1 MDDDSG
7 PSPADDGSP
16 WGGGHGTSDGSP
28 REQTPNRS
36 RRGPLR
42 RTFVDDRERRLRAP
56 WRLLA
61 GFAAFAVLAAVVG
74 VVTTALPDAADFAG
88 PVLPGLY
95 ATGLSLASTAVLLA
109 GLLGVSYAVDRRHPT
124 DLGLRLDRQWWRD
137 CGFGLALGVALPA
150 VVFVVELAAGWV
162 TVTGWF
168 RTDPGALLSV
178 GPATPVPVALALVV
192 LFFVGVSVF
201 EEVLVRGYL
210 MTNLAEGLDGWWRFD
225 HRHAGGLA
233 ILATAA
239 VFGVLHATNPSATA
253 LSVTNI
259 SLFGVMLGLGYGL
272 TDRLGVPVGMH
283 LTWNATVGAGFGFPV
298 SGVTVGVTVVE
309 TTSTGPELY
318 TGGAF
323 GPEGGLV
330 ALVAL
335 VVGLG
340 LLGWWVRREYGG
352 LALDP
357 GVSTPDLRE

>member
-1 MDDDSG
+1 MDDE
-7 PSPADDGSP
+7 PAQRPDGDPAEGSR
-16 WGGGHGTSDGSP
+16 GTLS
-28 REQTPNRS
+28 
-36 RRGPLR
+36 
-42 RTFVDDRERRLRAP
+42 RTFLNGRERRLRAP
-56 WRLLA
+56 WRLLV
-61 GFAAFAVLAAVVG
+61 GLVAFAVLAAVAG
-74 VVTTALPDAADFAG
+74 VATTALLAADAFAG
-88 PVLPGLY
+88 PVLSGLY
-95 ATGLSLASTAVLLA
+95 ATGRYLAFTAVLLA
-109 GLLGVSYAVDRRHPT
+109 GLLGISYVVDRRHPT

-137 CGFGLALGVALPA
+137 CAFGLALGVALPA
-150 VVFVVELAAGWV
+150 VIFLVERAAGWV
-162 TVTGWF
+162 TVTGLF
-168 RTDPGALLSV
+168 RTDPEALLSV

-192 LFFVGVSVF
+192 LFFVGVSLF

-210 MTNLAEGLDGWWRFD
+210 MTNLAEGLDGWWRLD
-225 HRHAGGLA
+225 HRHAVGLA
-233 ILATAA
+233 VLATAA

-259 SLFGVMLGLGYGL
+259 SLFGVLLGLGYGL
-272 TDRLGVPVGMH
+272 TDRLAVPVGMH

-298 SGVTVGVTVVE
+298 SGITVSVTVVE
-309 TTSTGPELY
+309 TATTGPDLY

-340 LLGWWVRREYGG
+340 LLGWWVRREYGR

>member
-1 MDDDSG
+1 MVDD
-7 PSPADDGSP
+7 PAQPPDDAP
-16 WGGGHGTSDGSP
+16 E
-28 REQTPNRS
+28 RES
-36 RRGPLR
+36 SGPLR
-42 RTFVDDRERRLRAP
+42 RALVNGRERRLRAP

-61 GFAAFAVLAAVVG
+61 GFVAFVVLAAVAGAATTVLPSLDA
-74 VVTTALPDAADFAG
+74 VTG
-88 PVLPGLY
+88 PILPGLY
-95 ATGLSLASTAVLLA
+95 ATGRYLAFTAVLLA
-109 GLLGVSYAVDRRHPT
+109 GLLGVSYAVDRRHPA
-124 DLGLRLDRQWWRD
+124 DLGLGLDRQWWRD
-137 CGFGLALGVALPA
+137 CGFGLALGVVLPA
-150 VVFVVELAAGWV
+150 IVVLVELAAGWV
-162 TVTGWF
+162 TVTGLF
-168 RTDPGALLSV
+168 RTDPDALLSV

-225 HRHAGGLA
+225 HRHAVWLA
-233 ILATAA
+233 VLATAA

-259 SLFGVMLGLGYGL
+259 SLFGVLLGLGYGL

-298 SGVTVGVTVVE
+298 SGVTVSVTVVE
-309 TTSTGPELY
+309 TATTGPDLY

-352 LALDP
+352 LAVDP
-357 GVSTPDLRE
+357 GVSTPALRE